1 MSIGTRR
8 ETAAAY
14 CLATRIPG
22 NPQRSTVRRVWLDL
36 GLVLRPEA
44 ARTDVESARLSVLV
58 DGRLMDVRKPSGVGT
73 PLRVADVV
81 TGHTSLAANFTL
93 CHNLFDRLSRIEYTC
108 GTLGTWI
115 FHAASS

>member
-14 CLATRIPG
+14 RLPTRVPRFLK
-22 NPQRSTVRRVWLDL
+22 RSMVRRVRLDL
-36 GLVLRPEA
+36 GLVLRPQA
-44 ARTDVESARLSVLV
+44 TRTDVESARLSVLV

-81 TGHTSLAANFTL
+81 TGHTGLAANFTL
-93 CHNLFDRLSRIEYTC
+93 CHSLFDRLSRIEYNC
-108 GTLGTWI
+108 STLDAWV